1 MIECL
6 TKQYDVISEY
16 QKLKRNIILTP
27 DEVLALKEREFCFKN
42 EKSFK
47 RCKSCGKIKFINEF
61 YKNPLKKQG
70 VFDTCKECEKERAKL
85 RRAKS

>member
-1 MIECL
+1 MAEYL
-6 TKQYDVISEY
+6 RQHYDSISEY
-16 QKLKRNIILTP
+16 HKLKINLILTS

-47 RCKSCGKIKFINEF
+47 RCKSCGKIKLINEF